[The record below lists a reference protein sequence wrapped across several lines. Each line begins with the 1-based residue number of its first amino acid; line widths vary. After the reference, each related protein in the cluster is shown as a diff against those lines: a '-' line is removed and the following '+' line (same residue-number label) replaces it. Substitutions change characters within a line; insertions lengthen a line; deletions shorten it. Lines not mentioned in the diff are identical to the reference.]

1 MPQGSRSSFQ
11 TNIFRQNFE
20 TGPQP
25 SISNIASRRIA
36 LHDTNSSTFAHVFFV
51 EYLSPHA
58 MAKDL
63 SEKKLKKEKKEKK
76 EKRSETD
83 GVTKSNKKE
92 KKEKKVQV
100 DAEMVDALEA
110 ELEKAPEVQLVR
122 AGEDGEEPKGAL
134 VPFAFPLADNEKE
147 VKKILKTVK
156 KSAKSKT
163 LRRGVKE
170 VVKALRKSAASTSA
184 DLSDPPAIVVIAA
197 DISPMD
203 VISHIPVLCED
214 HNVPYIY
221 IKSRA
226 QLGEASATKRP
237 TSVVMI
243 AKERTSKKA
252 GKDEDDVEFKET
264 YAELAKVVGKASKS
278 VRK

>member
-1 MPQGSRSSFQ
+1 MS
-11 TNIFRQNFE
+11 
-20 TGPQP
+20 
-25 SISNIASRRIA
+25 
-36 LHDTNSSTFAHVFFV
+36 
-51 EYLSPHA
+51 
-58 MAKDL
+58 KDIE
-63 SEKKLKKEKKEKK
+63 EKRLKKEKKEKRA
-76 EKRSETD
+76 EKD
-83 GVTKSNKKE
+83 GVSKSKKD
-92 KKEKKVQV
+92 KKSKKSKDDV
-100 DAEMVDALEA
+100 EMADALEA
-110 ELEKAPEVQLVR
+110 ELEKEPEVSMVNVVNS
-122 AGEDGEEPKGAL
+122 DDEPRGAL
-134 VPFAFPLADNEKE
+134 VPFAFPLADQDKE

-170 VVKALRKSAASTSA
+170 VVKALRKSAAAGAGSS
-184 DLSDPPAIVVIAA
+184 LSDPSAIVVIAA

-203 VISHIPVLCED
+203 VIAHIPVLCED

-243 AKERTSKKA
+243 GKDRMGKKA
-252 GKDEDDVEFKET
+252 GEGDEEFGEA
-264 YAELAKVVGKASKS
+264 YGELVKVVAKAAKT

>member
-1 MPQGSRSSFQ
+1 
-11 TNIFRQNFE
+11 
-20 TGPQP
+20 
-25 SISNIASRRIA
+25 
-36 LHDTNSSTFAHVFFV
+36 
-51 EYLSPHA
+51 

-63 SEKKLKKEKKEKK
+63 EEKKLKKDKKDKKEKKEKRAETDGVSKTKKEKKEKK
-76 EKRSETD
+76 IKGD
-83 GVTKSNKKE
+83 
-92 KKEKKVQV
+92 V
-100 DAEMVDALEA
+100 DMVDALEA
-110 ELEKAPEVQLVR
+110 ELEKEPEVSMVKVVNG
-122 AGEDGEEPKGAL
+122 GEDEDEPRGAL
-134 VPFAFPLADNEKE
+134 VPFAFPLAENDKE

-170 VVKALRKSAASTSA
+170 VVKALRKSAASDAS
-184 DLSDPPAIVVIAA
+184 LSNPSAIVVIAA

-203 VISHIPVLCED
+203 VIAHIPVLCED

-243 AKERTSKKA
+243 GKERMGKKA
-252 GKDEDDVEFKET
+252 GEGDAEFAEA
-264 YAELAKVVGKASKS
+264 YAELSKLVVKAGKT

>member
-1 MPQGSRSSFQ
+1 MS
-11 TNIFRQNFE
+11 
-20 TGPQP
+20 
-25 SISNIASRRIA
+25 
-36 LHDTNSSTFAHVFFV
+36 
-51 EYLSPHA
+51 
-58 MAKDL
+58 KDIE
-63 SEKKLKKEKKEKK
+63 EKRLKKEKKEKRA
-76 EKRSETD
+76 EKD
-83 GVTKSNKKE
+83 GVSKSKKD
-92 KKEKKVQV
+92 KKDKKSKGDV
-100 DAEMVDALEA
+100 EMVDALEA
-110 ELEKAPEVQLVR
+110 ELEKEPEVSMVNVVNG
-122 AGEDGEEPKGAL
+122 ASGDDEPRGAL
-134 VPFAFPLADNEKE
+134 VPFAFPLADNDKE

-170 VVKALRKSAASTSA
+170 VVKALRKSAAAGAGSTLTNPS
-184 DLSDPPAIVVIAA
+184 AIVVIAA

-203 VISHIPVLCED
+203 VIAHIPVLCED

-243 AKERTSKKA
+243 GKDKMGKKA
-252 GKDEDDVEFKET
+252 GEGDDEFVEA
-264 YAELAKVVGKASKS
+264 YGELVKVVGKASKT